1 MTKFQEAIE
10 TYQSFMTDK
19 LNMAEVNQQT
29 LVALAEMLGPNIF
42 DADASL
48 VACSDKAELSRV
60 KELFLIKELGL
71 TEKPELDKA
80 IKAVCSEM
88 GSSNR
93 KKYRVVFYYLL
104 LQQVGMENRYTTA
117 TTTETIAT
125 TTKAKDAKGATKT
138 VKAEP
143 IVAETKAAPAP
154 KTTVK
159 TVVLKNNKVT
169 AAPTFNSFDE
179 SYNFYTDYL
188 YNEVAFFD
196 VQPDLLSNLI
206 NTAGENSVVD
216 INTEIESIKNNF
228 LKGRLGCDE
237 SSELYT
243 AINVVNERMAN
254 SPKYRPVFYYLLT
267 KHLGREWVITQPAV
281 ANLY

>member
-117 TTTETIAT
+117 TTTETTAA
-125 TTKAKDAKGATKT
+125 TTKAKDAKGSTKT